1 MSLPIIRVHW
11 LNESR
16 AFRVLWLLDHL
27 NLAYEIIPYKRDEG
41 FRAPDELRKVHPLGR
56 APIITIEDKT
66 TNKIKTLAESGFIF
80 HHILQNFDKSNILNN
95 PNPDAN
101 DQIEYYL
108 YYSEG
113 SLQPPL
119 MIEFLLSMV
128 NKAPIPFPISWV
140 ARKVAGT
147 ISEKYSRGETKNQL
161 DFVDSEISKN
171 NGYLVDGRFSGADI
185 MLSFPLEMAF
195 QRGFANADQYPNI
208 DKWLKKI
215 KTEKSYSVAKQKAVD
230 HGGKF

>member
-27 NLAYEIIPYKRDEG
+27 KLDYEIVPYKRTEG
-41 FRAPDELRKVHPLGR
+41 FRAPDELKKVHPLGR
-56 APIITIEDKT
+56 APIVTIEDKT
-66 TNKIKTLAESGFIF
+66 TKKTKTLAESGFIF
-80 HHILQNFDKSNILNN
+80 HQILQNFDKSNILNN
-95 PNPDAN
+95 PNPDAA

-108 YYSEG
+108 YYAEG

-128 NKAPIPFPISWV
+128 NKAPIPFPLSYL
-140 ARKVAGT
+140 AGKVSNK
-147 ISEKYSRGETKNQL
+147 ISEKYSRGEVKNQM
-161 DFVDSEISKN
+161 DFVEGEISKN
-171 NGYLVDGRFSGADI
+171 NGYLVDGRLSGADI
-185 MLSFPLEMAF
+185 LLSFPLQIAF
-195 QRGFANADQYPNI
+195 QRGFAQAEHYPNI

-215 KTEKSYSVAKQKAVD
+215 TAEESYAIAKQRAAEY
-230 HGGKF
+230 GGKF